1 MSVLSSSQ
9 YRFRNNYSTYMA
21 LIDLEDNLSQSIDK
35 NKYTIGI
42 FVNVSKAFDAV
53 DHKILMGNSIL
64 WHQLCGS
71 KIIYSK

>member
-1 MSVLSSSQ
+1 
-9 YRFRNNYSTYMA
+9 MA

-53 DHKILMGNSIL
+53 DHKILIGNSIL

-71 KIIYSK
+71 KIIHSK